1 VLYFEK
7 IYRKSGFAVHPKKGV
22 KFMNTKTLWF
32 LVFVLF
38 SSTQIFA
45 QNNQSVTQSEP
56 SNQVSNPVENIS
68 TELVKVSKSLQVF
81 NKNFKAFLEHLP
93 QGVKYSEKQQNL
105 LLGFEVLNR
114 AEERVQILQKFQ
126 IELTE
131 KLANIRTRLAQV
143 EQEITPEGIDRIVA
157 LLGTTRTE
165 EYRESRRRTL
175 DAERNSLR
183 QLSSQINQNLTDVS
197 NELRQASSF
206 VKRLRDKIIPQIE
219 QEISNF

>member
-1 VLYFEK
+1 MK
-7 IYRKSGFAVHPKKGV
+7 A
-22 KFMNTKTLWF
+22 KTLWF

-38 SSTQIFA
+38 FSIKISA
-45 QNNQSVTQSEP
+45 QNNQSVAQ
-56 SNQVSNPVENIS
+56 SNQSNQLSNPVEIIS

-81 NKNFKAFLEHLP
+81 NKNFKAFLEQLP
-93 QGVKYSEKQQNL
+93 QGAKFSEKQQSL
-105 LLGFEVLNR
+105 LLGFEILNR

-131 KLANIRTRLAQV
+131 KQANVRTRLAQV

-175 DAERNSLR
+175 QSERNSLQ
-183 QLSSQINQNLTDVS
+183 QLLAQINQNLTDS
-197 NELRQASSF
+197 NDELRQAALF
-206 VKRLRDKIIPQIE
+206 VRRLRNKILPQIE

>member
-1 VLYFEK
+1 MK
-7 IYRKSGFAVHPKKGV
+7 A
-22 KFMNTKTLWF
+22 KTLLF

-38 SSTQIFA
+38 FSIQTFA
-45 QNNQSVTQSEP
+45 QNNQPVVQPEQPIQSP
-56 SNQVSNPVENIS
+56 GPVENIS
-68 TELVKVSKSLQVF
+68 AELTKVSKSLQVF

-105 LLGFEVLNR
+105 LLAFEILNR

-131 KLANIRTRLAQV
+131 KQANVKTRLAQV
-143 EQEITPEGIDRIVA
+143 EQEVTPEGIDRIVA
-157 LLGTTRTE
+157 LFGTTRTE

-175 DAERNSLR
+175 EAERNSLR
-183 QLSSQINQNLTDVS
+183 QLASQINQNLSDTT
-197 NELRQASSF
+197 NELRQASLF
-206 VKRLRDKIIPQIE
+206 VKRLRDKILPQIE